1 MALVVPNGQSRQK
14 SVGLIG
20 PFDIS
25 RWLVEEVM
33 SDDRGAEIDVA
44 FEESEESLCRVSTPR
59 NPPGGRG
66 GGPKREYM
74 PSP

>member
-33 SDDRGAEIDVA
+33 SDDRGAEIDVPK
-44 FEESEESLCRVSTPR
+44 STSHLKNQKRVYV
-59 NPPGGRG
+59 G
-66 GGPKREYM
+66 
-74 PSP
+74 